1 MEERNMTQ
9 WPVESSGYILI
20 GPVGQGSFGLVWNAK
35 CIDSTS
41 EHNNSHVAIKI
52 IDLENF

>member
-1 MEERNMTQ
+1 MTQ

-20 GPVGQGSFGLVWNAK
+20 GPDGQGSFGLVWNAK

>member
-1 MEERNMTQ
+1 MTS
-9 WPVESSGYILI
+9 WPVEASGYELI

-35 CIDSTS
+35 CIDTHS
-41 EHNNSHVAIKI
+41 EHKGLHVAVKI